1 MSEYSAQV
9 IWQRQESEKF
19 IDNKYSRGHRWQFDG
34 GMCIDAS
41 SSPHIVPL
49 PYSVEQ
55 NVDPE
60 EAFIASISSCHML
73 FFLNEAAKRKLTIN
87 KYEDNAVGTMQQN
100 DQGKMSITEVVLNVH
115 VEFIQTD
122 RVSIEQ
128 MQKMHHASH
137 EQCFIA
143 NSINGQVTTNIV

>member
-1 MSEYSAQV
+1 
-9 IWQRQESEKF
+9 
-19 IDNKYSRGHRWQFDG
+19 
-34 GMCIDAS
+34 
-41 SSPHIVPL
+41 
-49 PYSVEQ
+49 
-55 NVDPE
+55 
-60 EAFIASISSCHML
+60 ML